1 MIIKTSN
8 FFFWNLLNLDKL
20 IINEDSVDL
29 SNYKI
34 EKLSKTYDYCTL
46 VKYFINIQ
54 NIVKTFEGKNY
65 TFTFLDKGDFLI
77 LDGNL
82 YIINDSKT
90 ESVSNNYFKTT
101 NIIETDYL
109 PPEFKYQIPL
119 FLNKSFCYFSICSIF
134 EELLEF
140 SIEKINHTP
149 LYYSIKRGLENDFK
163 KRFLLII

>member
-8 FFFWNLLNLDKL
+8 FFFWNLLKLDKL

-29 SNYKI
+29 SYYKI
-34 EKLSKTYDYCTL
+34 EKLDKTYNYTTL
-46 VKYFINIQ
+46 VKYFINVQ
-54 NIVKTFEGKNY
+54 TIVKTLESNNY
-65 TFTFLDKGDFLI
+65 TFTFLDKNDFLI

-90 ESVSNNYFKTT
+90 ESVCNNYFKIT
-101 NIIETDYL
+101 NIIETEYL

-119 FLNKSFCYFSICSIF
+119 FLNRSFCYFSICSIF
-134 EELLEF
+134 QELLELP
-140 SIEKINHTP
+140 IEKISHTP
-149 LYYSIKRGLENDFK
+149 LYYSIKRGLENESK